1 MTPLPG
7 TAGAT
12 SNVIQSAN
20 FLMPTSLRDKIV
32 LVTGGSSGIGR
43 ATALAAH
50 RQGAKAVIVADLNN
64 GPEGAVAKIKS
75 VGGEAL
81 FIQTDV
87 SKPAEVQTLMSKVLE
102 SYGRIDCAV
111 NNAGIEGAMAS
122 TADCT
127 EENWDRIMAINLKG
141 IWLCMKYEIPPMLK
155 QGTGAIVNMS
165 SVLGLVGLPGYAA
178 YAASKHGVAG
188 LTKTAAL
195 EYAPAGIRVNA
206 VCPGATRTPLLDRMI
221 GGKAEVEAWLLSKEP
236 IGRLGNPEE
245 IAEAAVWL
253 CSGAASFVTGHTL
266 TVDGGV
272 VAQ

>member
-1 MTPLPG
+1 
-7 TAGAT
+7 
-12 SNVIQSAN
+12 
-20 FLMPTSLRDKIV
+20 MPTSLREKIV

-50 RQGAKAVIVADLNN
+50 RQGAKAVIVADVNN
-64 GPEGAVAKIKS
+64 AGPEGAVAKIKS
-75 VGGEAL
+75 AGGEAT

-87 SKPAEVQTLMSKVLE
+87 SKSAEVQRLMSQVVE
-102 SYGRIDCAV
+102 SYGRLDCAV
-111 NNAGIEGAMAS
+111 NNAGVEGAMAP

-155 QGTGAIVNMS
+155 QGAGAIVNMS

-236 IGRLGNPEE
+236 IGRLGTPEE
-245 IAEAAVWL
+245 IAEAAIWL